1 MSLHYLGLTSLKS
14 IGNGNVGLA
23 WNNNLCYLAGLN
35 LAPVFTIPTQLMK
48 QKFNGDPKEC
58 GKYEANGAGPKI
70 TFNAFLS
77 GFRVL
82 F

>member
-1 MSLHYLGLTSLKS
+1 M
-14 IGNGNVGLA
+14 
-23 WNNNLCYLAGLN
+23 CYLAGLN